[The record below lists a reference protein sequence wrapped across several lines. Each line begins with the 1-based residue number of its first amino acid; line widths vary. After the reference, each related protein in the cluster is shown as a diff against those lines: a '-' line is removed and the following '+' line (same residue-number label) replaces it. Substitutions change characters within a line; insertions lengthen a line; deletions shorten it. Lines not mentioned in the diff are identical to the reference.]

1 MNFEKPLETGP
12 GVPPH
17 PPLFCY
23 NGLMRDYLDEY
34 IIATRLIHRAKGASI
49 EELAEALGKTERS
62 VFKTLSALDAMYFPI
77 YTEPD
82 PDNPRKKRYYSQ
94 STFAE
99 YLPDLTFSAEEKA
112 VFNYLIDSSDNTPG
126 MERGARLLLNKLKL
140 MAAERGSLIENTYRK
155 SPTIISSKS
164 IVKDT
169 DSKKTGEITTKLLEA
184 IADKRWVALDYTTRS
199 ASASF
204 RYVCFPIVM
213 FTDGGNMYAYIY
225 NSKEQLRMLAIERI
239 KAFLGYEDLPP
250 VKNVEDVQPL
260 LEDPFGIYIDMKET
274 EVTLY
279 VKESQAGFVRDCRWP
294 DSVTLE
300 ETGDGLMMHARTRSF
315 YGLTSWVLSRVPSVK
330 VVSPEWLKDEMVS
343 RLREGLAFQES

>member
-1 MNFEKPLETGP
+1 
-12 GVPPH
+12 
-17 PPLFCY
+17 
-23 NGLMRDYLDEY
+23 MRDYLDEY
-34 IIATRLIHRAKGASI
+34 IIATRLIHRKQGASI
-49 EELAEALGKTERS
+49 EELSKALGKTERS

-94 STFAE
+94 GTFAE
-99 YLPDLTFSAEEKA
+99 YLPDLTFTNEEKA
-112 VFNYLIDSSDNTPG
+112 VFNYLIDNSDNTPG

-155 SPTIISSKS
+155 APTIVSSKTV
-164 IVKDT
+164 VKDT
-169 DSKKTGEITTKLLEA
+169 DSKKIGELTTKLLEA

-199 ASASF
+199 SSSCF
-204 RYVCFPIVM
+204 RYVCFPVVL
-213 FTDGGNMYAYIY
+213 FTDEGNMYAYVY
-225 NSKEQLRMLAIERI
+225 NTKEQLRMIAIERV
-239 KAFLGYEDLPP
+239 KSFLGYEDLPP
-250 VKNVEDVQPL
+250 VKQVEDVQPL

-279 VKESQAGFVRDCRWP
+279 IKEAQAGFVRDLRWP

-300 ETGDGLMMHARTRSF
+300 ETGDGLLLHARTRSL
-315 YGLTSWVLSRVPSVK
+315 YGLTAWVLSRVPNVK
-330 VVSPEWLKDEMVS
+330 VVSPEWLKDEMTS